1 MTPPIFNNET
11 KQSLENLKLTNEE
24 KQSQKCFA
32 HLSEAELDNLRETI
46 FTLSLLLL
54 KSDSYEST

>member
-24 KQSQKCFA
+24 IQSQKCFA

-46 FTLSLLLL
+46 FTFSLLLL